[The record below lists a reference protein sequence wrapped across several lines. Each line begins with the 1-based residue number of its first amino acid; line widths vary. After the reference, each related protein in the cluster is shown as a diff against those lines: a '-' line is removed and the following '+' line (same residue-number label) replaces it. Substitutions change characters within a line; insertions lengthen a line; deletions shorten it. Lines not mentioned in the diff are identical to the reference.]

1 MTNPPSQEYSDLQE
15 QATLIAGE
23 IFNLTTQYT
32 NDSNLSKF
40 FLSDEIARAC
50 YGLAGGFTSV
60 IYTKPLDTDEIENNP
75 LLSFIY
81 ALMTY
86 GFNIYL
92 KERSLI
98 TNSAPYLLPT
108 NMRIIKKAQKETLDI
123 TSEGNLLSTPLAD
136 KIISIIVENIHSQI
150 ELQEFAVKGH
160 RFSKTKFW
168 DYTKLSLY
176 WGYNFA
182 KYLLERKRRKIKPRK
197 N

>member
-1 MTNPPSQEYSDLQE
+1 MDNSPSHEYADLEE
-15 QATLIAGE
+15 QAMLIAGE
-23 IFNLTTQYT
+23 IFNLTSQYT
-32 NDSNLSKF
+32 HDSNISKF

-50 YGLAGGFTSV
+50 YALAGGFTSV
-60 IYTKPLDTDEIENNP
+60 VYAKPLASRTIENAS
-75 LLSFIY
+75 LLPFLY

-92 KERSLI
+92 RERSLR

-108 NMRIIKKAQKETLDI
+108 ESRIIKKAQKETLEI
-123 TSEGNLLSTPLAD
+123 TSQGNLLSTPLAD
-136 KIISIIVENIHSQI
+136 KIIDIIVGNIQSQI
-150 ELQEFAVKGH
+150 ELEEFHIKGH
-160 RFSKTKFW
+160 RFSQKKFW

-182 KYLLERKRRKIKPRK
+182 KRLLERKRRKVNRK